1 MKKIALLMTALVVSG
16 VAWAGDHTTD
26 PDKYYLTPGQVAD
39 SQLLLPEPPADGSM
53 RLAYDRERYEWGKSL
68 RDTERGK
75 QAVVDANLN
84 EGWLDRSFS
93 EAFGMRLTKENTPEI
108 EEHSVVTG
116 EVIQVS
122 RDEAYVDIG
131 YKQEIAIPK
140 RELAQPTPDSAEDVV
155 KVGDKIDVYVVS
167 LGGDNGGILSK
178 VKADR
183 MVAWK
188 EMEKKA
194 EAGEH
199 VQAQVNQVV
208 KGGLVA
214 YVDGLR
220 GFIPASQMEL
230 HFVKDLSVY
239 VGQTVE
245 AEIIEIDVH
254 KQRLVLSRRKILEA
268 QRAKLEEEIFSTLE
282 PGTTVKGVVKRIVD
296 YGAFIDIGGVD
307 GLAHISDLA
316 WHRVKHPSEVLEVG
330 QELDVYVK
338 NVDPEQKR
346 ISLSVKDTLPDPWFE
361 KAAKYSEGQTIEGKI
376 IKLTDFGAFME
387 IEPGFDGLIPMG
399 ELANHRIE
407 RADEAVHQGDQVR
420 VKILRIDTK
429 RKRISLSIT
438 KADSQDEA
446 PAEE

>member
-1 MKKIALLMTALVVSG
+1 MSEQSMKELLEEAESSMP
-16 VAWAGDHTTD
+16 DIQERTD
-26 PDKYYLTPGQVAD
+26 
-39 SQLLLPEPPADGSM
+39 
-53 RLAYDRERYEWGKSL
+53 
-68 RDTERGK
+68 
-75 QAVVDANLN
+75 
-84 EGWLDRSFS
+84 
-93 EAFGMRLTKENTPEI
+93 
-108 EEHSVVTG
+108 VTG

-122 RDEAYVDIG
+122 RDEAYIDIG
-131 YKQEIAIPK
+131 YKQEIAVPK
-140 RELAQPTPDSAEDVV
+140 RELAYPAPESAEDVV
-155 KVGDKIDVYVVS
+155 KVGDKIDVYIVS

-188 EMEKKA
+188 EMEA
-194 EAGEH
+194 VQERGET
-199 VQAQVNQVV
+199 VEAQVNQVV

-214 YVDGLR
+214 SVNGLR

-254 KQRLVLSRRKILEA
+254 KQRLVLSRRNLLEKE
-268 QRAKLEEEIFSTLE
+268 RSEKEGEIFSTLE
-282 PGTTVKGVVKRIVD
+282 AGQTVRGTVKRLVD

-316 WHRVKHPSEVLEVG
+316 WHRVKHPSDVLEVG
-330 QELDVYVK
+330 QELDVFVK
-338 NVDPEQKR
+338 SVDVDAKR
-346 ISLSVKDTLPDPWFE
+346 ISLSVKDTMRDPWLD
-361 KAAKYSEGQTIEGKI
+361 KAERYAEGDYIEGKV

-399 ELANHRIE
+399 ELADRRIE
-407 RADEAVHQGDQVR
+407 RADEAAHVGDV
-420 VKILRIDTK
+420 VKVKVLRIDMK

-438 KADSQDEA
+438 KAKKDADTAVFKKYQAEQEA
-446 PAEE
+446 AEEVQE

>member
-1 MKKIALLMTALVVSG
+1 MSEEMSMADLME
-16 VAWAGDHTTD
+16 
-26 PDKYYLTPGQVAD
+26 Q
-39 SQLLLPEPPADGSM
+39 
-53 RLAYDRERYEWGKSL
+53 
-68 RDTERGK
+68 
-75 QAVVDANLN
+75 
-84 EGWLDRSFS
+84 
-93 EAFGMRLTKENTPEI
+93 ENTPEI

-199 VQAQVNQVV
+199 LQAQVNQVV

-338 NVDPEQKR
+338 NVDSEQKR